1 MFQGGL
7 TAFLALTLVLGLQA
21 PTPPPTED
29 PAVRLGT
36 ITGHVETPADMEIVD
51 PVQAV
56 LLAPR
61 WVDVWNGDVQKR
73 LDSYFDRY
81 RQAFARNPE
90 FFNQVSNMAHRDAIV
105 FVIGRMQRELGDQFT
120 HLVKGVSP
128 EGRFEFGEVP
138 LGEYKVI
145 VVASAEARNLIWVE
159 NIEITS
165 PIPQFI
171 EIRNRLQ

>member
-7 TAFLALTLVLGLQA
+7 TAFLALTLVLGAQA
-21 PTPPPTED
+21 PTPPTED
-29 PAVRLGT
+29 PPVRFGT
-36 ITGHVETPADMEIVD
+36 ITGHVETPADTEIVD

-61 WVDVWNGDVQKR
+61 WVDLWNGDVQKR
-73 LDSYFDRY
+73 LDAYFDRY

-105 FVIGRMQRELGDQFT
+105 FVIGRMQRELGEQFT
-120 HLVKGVSP
+120 QVVTGVSP

-145 VVASAEARNLIWVE
+145 VVASADARNLIWVE
-159 NIEITS
+159 NIEITG

>member
-1 MFQGGL
+1 MRQSGL
-7 TAFLALTLVLGLQA
+7 TAFLALTLVLSQQA
-21 PTPPPTED
+21 PTPPTEE
-29 PAVRLGT
+29 PPVELGT
-36 ITGHVETPADMEIVD
+36 ITGHVETPTDMEIVD
-51 PVQAV
+51 PMQAV

-61 WVDVWNGDVQKR
+61 WVDFWNGDVQKR
-73 LDSYFDRY
+73 LDVYFDRY

-105 FVIGRMQRELGDQFT
+105 FVIGRMERELGKQFT
-120 HLVKGVSP
+120 QVVNAVSP

-145 VVASAEARNLIWVE
+145 VVASADARNLIWAE

-171 EIRNRLQ
+171 EIRRRIQ